1 MTHPR
6 PRSPI
11 LTRLRSKQDGPDWAA
26 ALPAAMLCVTVSV
39 IHVLDQGGVTKYAG
53 PPWWLGW
60 GYWLVEAGGVLAAL
74 VLVARRR
81 WMPAW
86 IAAFFVGF
94 GPFTGFLLTRLAG
107 LPGDPGDFGNW
118 GDPLG
123 TASLF
128 VEGTLMVIAISSILH
143 LVRVNRGLPA
153 GAAAA
158 TGPRLRER
166 TGVLA
171 RAESDAA

>member
-1 MTHPR
+1 MTQPR

-11 LTRLRSKQDGPDWAA
+11 LTRLRSQQHGPGWAV

-60 GYWLVEAGGVLAAL
+60 GYRLAEAGAVLAAFA
-74 VLVARRR
+74 VLARRR

-94 GPFTGFLLTRLAG
+94 GPSTTFLLTRLAG

-123 TASLF
+123 TVSLL
-128 VEGTLMVIAISSILH
+128 VEGTLMVIAISAILH
-143 LVRVNRGLPA
+143 LVQVNRGLPA

-158 TGPRLRER
+158 TGRRPRER
-166 TGVLA
+166 TRVPVH
-171 RAESDAA
+171 AESDAA

>member
-11 LTRLRSKQDGPDWAA
+11 LTRLRSKQYGPDWAA
-26 ALPAAMLCVTVSV
+26 VLPAAMLCVTVSV

-60 GYWLVEAGGVLAAL
+60 GYRLVEAGAVLAAL
-74 VLVARRR
+74 ALLARRG

-94 GPFTGFLLTRLAG
+94 GPFTAFLLTRLAG

-123 TASLF
+123 TASLL
-128 VEGTLMVIAISSILH
+128 VEGTLMVIAISAILH

-158 TGPRLRER
+158 TGRRLRER
-166 TGVLA
+166 TRVLA

>member
-11 LTRLRSKQDGPDWAA
+11 LTGPRPQQQGPGWATV
-26 ALPAAMLCVTVSV
+26 LPAAMLCVTISV

-60 GYWLVEAGGVLAAL
+60 GYRLVEAGAVL
-74 VLVARRR
+74 ARRR

-86 IAAFFVGF
+86 IAAFLAGS
-94 GPFTGFLLTRLAG
+94 GPLTAYPLTRLAG

-118 GDPLG
+118 GDPPG
-123 TASLF
+123 TASLL
-128 VEGTLMVIAISSILH
+128 VEGTLMVIALSAILH
-143 LVRVNRGLPA
+143 LTRAGRGLPA
-153 GAAAA
+153 AAAAA
-158 TGPRLRER
+158 TGRRPRER
-166 TGVLA
+166 TS
-171 RAESDAA
+171 R

>member
-1 MTHPR
+1 M
-6 PRSPI
+6 
-11 LTRLRSKQDGPDWAA
+11 
-26 ALPAAMLCVTVSV
+26 
-39 IHVLDQGGVTKYAG
+39 
-53 PPWWLGW
+53 
-60 GYWLVEAGGVLAAL
+60 LAAL

-94 GPFTGFLLTRLAG
+94 GPFTAFLLTRLAG

-123 TASLF
+123 TASLL
-128 VEGTLMVIAISSILH
+128 VEGTLMVIAISATLH
-143 LVRVNRGLPA
+143 LARVNRGLPA

-158 TGPRLRER
+158 TGQRLRER
-166 TGVLA
+166 TRVLA

>member
-6 PRSPI
+6 PRPPI
-11 LTRLRSKQDGPDWAA
+11 LTRLRPMQHGPGWAA

-60 GYWLVEAGGVLAAL
+60 GYRLVEAGAVLAAL
-74 VLVARRR
+74 VIVARRR

-86 IAAFFVGF
+86 IAAFLVGF
-94 GPFTGFLLTRLAG
+94 GPFTIFLLTRLVG

-118 GDPLG
+118 GDSLG
-123 TASLF
+123 TVSLL
-128 VEGTLMVIAISSILH
+128 VEGTLMVIAIAAIRH

-158 TGPRLRER
+158 ADRRPRER
-166 TGVLA
+166 TRVPV